1 MPEAGRLP
9 VPTTRFTIYYRGA
22 TPIPAGT
29 PRQAEWI
36 PDWTEADIRA
46 QRCYRLFIPGG
57 IYTNPEE
64 WLAAVADLKA
74 GTFPEPPTNP
84 QPDPFADEGSPEDQ
98 ARIREQVAAANRALW
113 DSRAGRR
120 D

>member
-1 MPEAGRLP
+1 MPDGLP
-9 VPTTRFTIYYRGA
+9 VPTVRFTMVYAGDA
-22 TPIPAGT
+22 PLPAGT
-29 PRQAEWI
+29 PLDAEWL
-36 PDWTEADIRA
+36 PEWSEADKA
-46 QRCYRLFIPGG
+46 AGRCYRLMIPTL
-57 IYTNPEE
+57 YTDPEE